1 MGKKGVTMSL
11 FEANSKFGG
20 DAASQMLPSQ
30 SEGKDFGKSKG
41 KGLRDNTGDL
51 DDWRTPGE
59 RKGKGRGKG
68 DERSRADDG
77 DWFSK
82 DRPAGGGGDRGGG
95 DRGGGGGGGF
105 RRDGDRGRDDNTQA
119 NKDDDWRSGM
129 GSRGGGGGG
138 DDDRGGGRGGFGN
151 RDRDGGGGGGR
162 GGFGNRDRDG
172 GGGRDDDLSSWRR
185 DKQESSGPSER
196 PKLNLKPKS
205 GGADATPTGGGDKP
219 SRPWD
224 KKDDQEDDDATP
236 AADEKKPTKYV
247 PPGQRKAM
255 EEEEKKKDQ
264 RKKEED
270 ERRAKNQEKMQ
281 KEEEEKNR
289 RRSEAQRKQD
299 EIAEKRRK
307 ELEEVEEKKR
317 RIEEEKQAAERARK
331 NALKLEKEAEAKEK
345 REAVMR
351 ASQEKKNAAK
361 GPTSAQGGAE
371 VKVECNTEK
380 VESFGEKCE
389 ALVKGSGNVDTF
401 VKKEVDD
408 ILTPDELGTVQ
419 PMARL
424 LEVLLTYCRGKK
436 DKEVIDVVAKFAPLL
451 NCLIS
456 SSGVRRFKVKV
467 LIEAQR
473 IASKMGLPRL
483 SPASALLEIF
493 FDGLYS
499 AEVIEEAYFEMWAVS
514 NDDTPGKTS
523 AMFQVNFFL
532 DWLRKAKLDGEE
544 SSEEE
549 EEDKEGSEEEDEDD
563 DEEVDDDDDD
573 IMANVP
579 RGRGR

>member
-264 RKKEED
+264 RKKEDD

-361 GPTSAQGGAE
+361 GGAE

>member
-77 DWFSK
+77 DWFAK
-82 DRPAGGGGDRGGG
+82 DRPAGG

-105 RRDGDRGRDDNTQA
+105 RRDDRRDDNTQA

-138 DDDRGGGRGGFGN
+138 GDDDRGDRRGFG
-151 RDRDGGGGGGR
+151 GGGGGGR
-162 GGFGNRDRDG
+162 GGFGNRDRDS
-172 GGGRDDDLSSWRR
+172 GRDDELSNWRR
-185 DKQESSGPSER
+185 EKQDSSGPSER
-196 PKLNLKPKS
+196 PKLNLKPRS
-205 GGADATPTGGGDKP
+205 GGADATPAGGDKP
-219 SRPWD
+219 SHPWA
-224 KKDDQEDDDATP
+224 KKDGEEDDDATP
-236 AADEKKPTKYV
+236 AAEEKKPTKYV
-247 PPGQRKAM
+247 PPAQRKAM
-255 EEEEKKKDQ
+255 EEEDKKKELR
-264 RKKEED
+264 RKED
-270 ERRAKNQEKMQ
+270 EERRAKNAERMQ
-281 KEEEEKNR
+281 KEEEEKDR
-289 RRSEAQRKQD
+289 RRQEAQRKQD
-299 EIAEKRRK
+299 ELAEKRRK
-307 ELEEVEEKKR
+307 EQEEVEEKKR

-331 NALKLEKEAEAKEK
+331 NELKLQKEAEAKER
-345 REAVMR
+345 REAIMR

-361 GPTSAQGGAE
+361 GGSVEA
-371 VKVECNTEK
+371 KVAAFDAEK
-380 VESFGEKCE
+380 VDSFCEKCE
-389 ALVKGSGNVDTF
+389 ALVKGGGNVDTF

-424 LEVLLTYCRGKK
+424 LETLLMHCRGKK
-436 DKEVIDVVAKFAPLL
+436 DKEVIDTVAKFAPLL
-451 NCLIS
+451 NCLIN
-456 SSGVRRFKVKV
+456 SSGMHRFKVKV

-483 SPASALLEIF
+483 SPASALLEVF

-499 AEVIEEAYFEMWAVS
+499 AEVIEEAYFEMWAVC

-532 DWLRKAKLDGEE
+532 DWLRKAKLEGEE

-549 EEDKEGSEEEDEDD
+549 DEDKEGSEEEDEDD
-563 DEEVDDDDDD
+563 DEEVDDDD

>member
-151 RDRDGGGGGGR
+151 RDRDGGGGR

-172 GGGRDDDLSSWRR
+172 GGGRDDDQSSWRR

-361 GPTSAQGGAE
+361 GGAE